1 VWWEVCVCVWYVAYV
16 YVCDMCVYVCGV
28 CGRVVCV
35 DGRGVSVRVC
45 GGVCL
50 FVCGVCDPLADTLAL

>member
-1 VWWEVCVCVWYVAYV
+1 MLGKVKLGLCLILCTRMCVCVC
-16 YVCDMCVYVCGV
+16 V

>member
-1 VWWEVCVCVWYVAYV
+1 MGGMCVC
-16 YVCDMCVYVCGV
+16 
-28 CGRVVCV
+28 
-35 DGRGVSVRVC
+35 VC